1 VTQIFLKEIQV
12 DETFYYR
19 YTDLPSLIHILSNQS
34 LTLLDPRTWDDK
46 NDSRFIDLY
55 REKKNLAS
63 VLALCFSQSS
73 ETYHHWR
80 IFAPSSSGIYLMFNA
95 EKITKAVSHI
105 AGLKIKPV
113 DYLTIRDFRS
123 NNAEVDRLPF
133 IKRFPFKPENEVRM
147 LWESDIEERSS
158 LQVPIPLSV
167 ISRITLSP
175 WLHSSL
181 VDGVKRT
188 IKSIPGCSRIK
199 VYKSTLISNDDW
211 IKHGESAI

>member
-1 VTQIFLKEIQV
+1 MG
-12 DETFYYR
+12 DTFYYR
-19 YTDLPSLIHILSNQS
+19 YTDLPSLIHILSNQA

-95 EKITKAVSHI
+95 DKLTAAVSHI

-113 DYLTIRDFRS
+113 DYLTVRDFRS
-123 NNAEVDRLPF
+123 NNAEIHRLPF
-133 IKRFPFKPENEVRM
+133 IKRYPFKPENEVRL
-147 LWESDIEERSS
+147 LWESDTEERSS

-188 IKSIPGCSRIK
+188 IKSIPGCSHIK
-199 VYKSTLISNDDW
+199 IYKSTLISNDDW
-211 IKHGESAI
+211 IHHGESAI

>member
-1 VTQIFLKEIQV
+1 MSL
-12 DETFYYR
+12 TFYYR
-19 YTDLPSLIHILSNQS
+19 YTDLPSLIHILSNRA

-55 REKKNLAS
+55 REKKQLTS
-63 VLALCFSQSS
+63 VLALCLSQST
-73 ETYHHWR
+73 ETYHHWK
-80 IFAPSSSGIYLMFNA
+80 IFAPSSSGIYLMFDA
-95 EKITKAVSHI
+95 DKLKDAVSNI
-105 AGLKIKPV
+105 PGLKLKPV
-113 DYLTIRDFRS
+113 DYLTVHDFRADHADV
-123 NNAEVDRLPF
+123 NRLPF
-133 IKRFPFKPENEVRM
+133 VKRFPFKPENEVRF
-147 LWESDIEERSS
+147 LWESDTEKRMS